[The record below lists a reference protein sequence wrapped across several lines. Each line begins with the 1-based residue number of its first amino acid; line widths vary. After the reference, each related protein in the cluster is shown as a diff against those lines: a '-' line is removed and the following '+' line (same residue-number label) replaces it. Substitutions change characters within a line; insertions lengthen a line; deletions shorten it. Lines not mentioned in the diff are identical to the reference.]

1 MRRLRTAA
9 LAAAAL
15 LLVACRASSPGDGR
29 GGSTP
34 PPAEP
39 PAAATELC
47 VSSDC
52 GTRTVLLDIP
62 GAENLLFTPEGRLFV
77 SGSENVYEVT
87 RDGDG
92 TWQATPLSAAECNF
106 TGLAQ
111 IGQTLYANCFDGQ
124 LFAATLTGT
133 PALAP
138 IHDLGIAAANGL
150 ADGPDGE
157 LYVVNGPLSPS
168 ALPDPKILR
177 VDLDP
182 ADPLAVLAQIDW
194 LLTGDL
200 TFPNGIQRRGRTLYF
215 TQSETLDAA
224 PGKLMQVEVQADGS
238 AGEPVGIGFFDTILD
253 DFGLAGDRFLLTD
266 YAGGRIALMNADG
279 DIEQETLPLSFD
291 NPSSVKLGRPPLF
304 GERDLVITET
314 GVVGFPPT
322 PGYGNLLSV
331 FTPDA

>member
-1 MRRLRTAA
+1 MRLARAAAAA
-9 LAAAAL
+9 LAALALAA
-15 LLVACRASSPGDGR
+15 CHASSSGNNAAGAA
-29 GGSTP
+29 P
-34 PPAEP
+34 PTP
-39 PAAATELC
+39 PAAADLC
-47 VSSDC
+47 VSSGC
-52 GTRTVLLDIP
+52 GTRTVLLEIP

-87 RDGDG
+87 RDASGV
-92 TWQATPLSAAECNF
+92 WQAAPLSASGCNF

-111 IGQTLYANCFDGQ
+111 IANTLYANCFDGQ
-124 LFAATLTGT
+124 LYAATLTGT
-133 PALAP
+133 PALTP
-138 IHDLGIAAANGL
+138 IHDLGLAAANGL
-150 ADGPDGE
+150 TDGPDGE
-157 LYVVNGPLSPS
+157 LYAVNGPLSPS
-168 ALPDPKILR
+168 AFPDPKIVR
-177 VDLDP
+177 IDLDP
-182 ADPLAVLAQIDW
+182 ANPLAVLAQSDW

-200 TFPNGIQRRGRTLYF
+200 TFPNGIQRSGRMLFF

-224 PGKLMQVEVQADGS
+224 PGKLMQVEVLADGS
-238 AGEPVGIGFFDTILD
+238 AGEPAAIGYFDALLD
-253 DFGLAGDRFLLTD
+253 DFGLAGERFLLTD